1 MDAFD
6 DWIARRMARE
16 GTPGLSIVATD
27 REKTLWAKGYGFA
40 DIAAQQRVT
49 PETLFEFG
57 SIGKSFTALL
67 LLRMQ
72 ERGLV
77 DLTAPVADY
86 LPWFAVKSTY
96 EPITIEHLLSHTS
109 GIISGTDF
117 AAEGRYE
124 AWALRDL
131 EVSGPPGV
139 NYAYSNIAYK
149 ILGYLIEDLLGVS
162 YGEAVTTEILTP
174 LGMRESVVP
183 ITNADRQR
191 IAVAYRWQYND
202 RPGHTRYPLVTET
215 WIETGTGDGGIAASA
230 NDMGIY
236 ARLLLNRGAGIVSD
250 ASFEAMIAPIAR
262 VDEPG
267 WWDSYGYGLANWR
280 KDGRAYYGHTGGMIG
295 YTAQLFIEP
304 DTGIAVVAMVNGP
317 GMVMPFAQEAIDATR
332 AMIEQREY
340 CPSEITSRQS
350 IENAAE
356 LEGIY
361 WEDGTSLLLKAVGDG
376 MTVEY
381 DGKSGQA
388 ENRPGEMFFVDL
400 PGFERFLLGVE
411 REGGAIVALT
421 HGPRCFV
428 REGADLPVPQN
439 VPAEWSAYTGQYR
452 CYNPWT
458 TPIQIVLRRG
468 KLLAIESDG
477 YETELFPLT
486 GEHFQFGEAP
496 TAERMS
502 FDTIVDGKAL
512 RLIQSGQAMYR
523 V

>member
-1 MDAFD
+1 
-6 DWIARRMARE
+6 MARE

-49 PETLFEFG
+49 PDTLFEFG

-77 DLTAPVADY
+77 DLKAPVVDY

-124 AWALRDL
+124 AWALREM
-131 EVSGPPGV
+131 EVSGPPGA

-162 YGEAVTTEILTP
+162 YGEAVTSEILTP
-174 LGMRESVVP
+174 LGMHESAAP

-191 IAVAYRWQYND
+191 IAVAYRWQFND
-202 RPGHTRYPLVTET
+202 RPGQLRYPLVPET
-215 WIETGTGDGGIAASA
+215 WIETGTGDGSIASSA

-236 ARLLLNRGAGIVSD
+236 ARLLLNRGAGIISD
-250 ASFEAMIAPIAR
+250 ASFDAMIAPVAR

-280 KDGRAYYGHTGGMIG
+280 NEGRSYYGHTGGMIG
-295 YTAQLFIEP
+295 YTAQLFIDAEA
-304 DTGIAVVAMVNGP
+304 GIAVVAMVNGP
-317 GMVMPFAQEAIDATR
+317 GRVMPFAQEAIDATR
-332 AMIEQREY
+332 AMIEQREHH
-340 CPSEITSRQS
+340 PSAITSRQS
-350 IENAAE
+350 IEKAAE
-356 LEGIY
+356 LEGTY
-361 WEDGTSLLLKAVGDG
+361 RENGASLVLEAIGG
-376 MTVEY
+376 GIAVEY
-381 DGKSGQA
+381 EGNSGNLESRDGDIY
-388 ENRPGEMFFVDL
+388 FVDL
-400 PGFERFLLGVE
+400 PEFDRYLLGVE
-411 REGGAIVALT
+411 RDGGDIVALT
-421 HGPRCFV
+421 HGSHCFV
-428 REGADLPVPQN
+428 RDGANLPASPSA
-439 VPAEWSAYTGQYR
+439 PAEWNAFTGQYR

-468 KLLAIESDG
+468 KLFAIESEGD
-477 YETELFPLT
+477 ETELYPLS

-502 FDTIVDGKAL
+502 FDAIVDGKAL
-512 RLIQSGQAMYR
+512 RLIHSGQAMYR
-523 V
+523 A